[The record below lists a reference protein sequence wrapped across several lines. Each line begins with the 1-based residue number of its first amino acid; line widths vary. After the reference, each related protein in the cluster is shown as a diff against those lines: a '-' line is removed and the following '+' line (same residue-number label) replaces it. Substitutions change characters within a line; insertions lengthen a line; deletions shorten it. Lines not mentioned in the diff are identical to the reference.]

1 MLIEKKCIYCNYYT
15 VYLPV
20 CEVVLARSHDS
31 KGNLGSSSQAATCSP
46 HTEEVSL
53 CNFLLLN
60 IKQVGS
66 EAVNTNFYNL
76 WFYPTLIEPQSTL
89 YRFSSRR
96 SIYSTTDQHN
106 CRA

>member
-1 MLIEKKCIYCNYYT
+1 MLIEKKCIYSNYYT

-20 CEVVLARSHDS
+20 CEVALARSHNS
-31 KGNLGSSSQAATCSP
+31 EGNLSSSQAATYSP

-53 CNFLLLN
+53 GNFLLLN

-76 WFYPTLIEPQSTL
+76 WFDPTLN
-89 YRFSSRR
+89 R
-96 SIYSTTDQHN
+96 TTVYPVPFQ
-106 CRA
+106 